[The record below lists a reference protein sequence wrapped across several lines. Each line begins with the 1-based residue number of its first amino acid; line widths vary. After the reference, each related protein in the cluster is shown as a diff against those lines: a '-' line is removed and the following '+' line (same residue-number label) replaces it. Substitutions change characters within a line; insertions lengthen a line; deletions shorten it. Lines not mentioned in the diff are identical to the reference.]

1 MGKYSQ
7 LRKITQVFG
16 EYGIVLTGV
25 RKHDHF
31 IYDLQMDKIFLNGLI
46 FELEY
51 ALNKELEDHKVFQ
64 VNAPSQLIALLLD

>member
-16 EYGIVLTGV
+16 EYGIVLTGA

-31 IYDLQMDKIFLNGLI
+31 IYDLRMDKIFLDGLI

-51 ALNKELEDHKVFQ
+51 ALNKELEDHKVYQ
-64 VNAPSQLIALLLD
+64 VSAPSQLIALLLD

>member
-16 EYGIVLTGV
+16 EYGIVLTGA

>member
-7 LRKITQVFG
+7 LRKITQVFS

-31 IYDLQMDKIFLNGLI
+31 LFDLRMDKIFLNGLI
-46 FELEY
+46 YELEY
-51 ALNKELEDHKVFQ
+51 ALNIELDDHKVMN
-64 VNAPSQLIALLLD
+64 VDAPSQLIALLLD

>member
-16 EYGIVLTGV
+16 EYGIVLTGP

-31 IYDLQMDKIFLNGLI
+31 IFDLRMDKVFLNGLI
-46 FELEY
+46 YELEY
-51 ALNKELEDHKVFQ
+51 ALDKELEDHKVIS
-64 VNAPSQLIALLLD
+64 VDAPSQLIAMLLD

>member
-7 LRKITQVFG
+7 LRKITQVFN
-16 EYGIVLTGV
+16 EYGIVLTGA

-31 IYDLQMDKIFLNGLI
+31 IFDLRMDKIFLNGLI

-51 ALNKELEDHKVFQ
+51 ALNKELDDHKIIQ

>member
-16 EYGIVLTGV
+16 EYGIVLTGA

-31 IYDLQMDKIFLNGLI
+31 IFDLRMDKIFLNGLI

-64 VNAPSQLIALLLD
+64 VNAPSQLIAFLLD

>member
-7 LRKITQVFG
+7 LRKITQVFS

-31 IYDLQMDKIFLNGLI
+31 LFDLRMDKIFLNGRI
-46 FELEY
+46 YELEY
-51 ALNKELEDHKVFQ
+51 ALNIELDDHKVMN
-64 VNAPSQLIALLLD
+64 VDAPSQLIALLLD

>member
-7 LRKITQVFG
+7 LRKITQVFS
-16 EYGIVLTGV
+16 EYGIVLTGQ

-31 IYDLQMDKIFLNGLI
+31 LFDLQMDKIFLNGLI
-46 FELEY
+46 YELEY
-51 ALNKELEDHKVFQ
+51 ALNIELEDHKIID

>member
-7 LRKITQVFG
+7 LRKITQVFS
-16 EYGIVLTGV
+16 EYGIVLTGA

-31 IYDLQMDKIFLNGLI
+31 IFDLRMDKISLNWLI

-51 ALNKELEDHKVFQ
+51 ALNIELDDHKVMN
-64 VNAPSQLIALLLD
+64 VDAPSQLIALLLD

>member
-7 LRKITQVFG
+7 LRKITQVFN
-16 EYGIVLTGV
+16 EYGIVLTGA

-31 IYDLQMDKIFLNGLI
+31 IFDLRMDKIFLNGLI

-51 ALNKELEDHKVFQ
+51 ALEKELEDHKVIA
-64 VNAPSQLIALLLD
+64 VDAPSQLIAMLID